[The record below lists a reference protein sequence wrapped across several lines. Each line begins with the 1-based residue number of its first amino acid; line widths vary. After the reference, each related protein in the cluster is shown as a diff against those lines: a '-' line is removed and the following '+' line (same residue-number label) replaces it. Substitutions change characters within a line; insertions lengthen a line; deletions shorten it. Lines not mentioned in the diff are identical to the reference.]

1 VPDRTELAPERLFPP
16 SRSIKKKRLSWN
28 NQFSWQFGIQRLGS
42 GPLASGEDI
51 PFQKAIDELRLS
63 SKLGLQTS
71 NSSKLFYAADFG
83 FLSQLTPTF
92 KGTEEYPGN
101 FLSDIS
107 GVNTTPLAWFFSPA
121 TITLSLGID
130 YQPIDNLSL
139 YYSPVGGKFIIV
151 ANDSIAALGVHG
163 NPVTKDAN
171 GNITAFENVFAQLGS
186 LLKINYTDKYANNK
200 ITLVSNLALYSNYLN
215 NPQNFDVDWTNEFGY
230 TIIKGLQLALT
241 LNIFYDD
248 DVLVQITDWDAVGGV
263 SGLGKRVSITQQML
277 IKYNL
282 TF

>member
-1 VPDRTELAPERLFPP
+1 
-16 SRSIKKKRLSWN
+16 
-28 NQFSWQFGIQRLGS
+28 
-42 GPLASGEDI
+42 
-51 PFQKAIDELRLS
+51 
-63 SKLGLQTS
+63 
-71 NSSKLFYAADFG
+71 
-83 FLSQLTPTF
+83 
-92 KGTEEYPGN
+92 
-101 FLSDIS
+101 
-107 GVNTTPLAWFFSPA
+107 
-121 TITLSLGID
+121 
-130 YQPIDNLSL
+130 LSL

-215 NPQNFDVDWTNEFGY
+215 NPQNLDIDWTNEFGY

>member
-1 VPDRTELAPERLFPP
+1 
-16 SRSIKKKRLSWN
+16 
-28 NQFSWQFGIQRLGS
+28 
-42 GPLASGEDI
+42 
-51 PFQKAIDELRLS
+51 
-63 SKLGLQTS
+63 
-71 NSSKLFYAADFG
+71 
-83 FLSQLTPTF
+83 
-92 KGTEEYPGN
+92 
-101 FLSDIS
+101 
-107 GVNTTPLAWFFSPA
+107 
-121 TITLSLGID
+121 
-130 YQPIDNLSL
+130 LSL

>member
-1 VPDRTELAPERLFPP
+1 
-16 SRSIKKKRLSWN
+16 
-28 NQFSWQFGIQRLGS
+28 
-42 GPLASGEDI
+42 
-51 PFQKAIDELRLS
+51 
-63 SKLGLQTS
+63 
-71 NSSKLFYAADFG
+71 
-83 FLSQLTPTF
+83 
-92 KGTEEYPGN
+92 
-101 FLSDIS
+101 
-107 GVNTTPLAWFFSPA
+107 
-121 TITLSLGID
+121 
-130 YQPIDNLSL
+130 LSL
-139 YYSPVGGKFIIV
+139 YYSPIGGKFIIV